1 MSNLNIGNK
10 TISKDSPI
18 FFIAEI
24 GINHNGSLELAKKM
38 IDMAVEAG
46 CDAVKFQKRTPEI
59 CVPEAQRGKLRETPW
74 GEMTYFDYKKK
85 IEFEDKEYTEIDKY
99 CKEKGILWTA
109 SSWDIPSLEFLERF
123 NVPFH
128 KVASAKITDR
138 EMMEKLRDTGK
149 PIILSTGASTLEQVK
164 RAVKIFE
171 GHNELA
177 LLHCN
182 SGYPAKDE
190 ELNLNAIK
198 TLEKELPGLI
208 IGYSGHE
215 QGIAATLVAATLGA
229 KIIER
234 HITLDRTMWGTDQ
247 SASIE
252 PQGLQKLMRDLHKLP
267 IWLGSGEKVVFETEK
282 KVMEKLRDKD
292 TL

>member
-1 MSNLNIGNK
+1 MKIENK
-10 TISKDSPI
+10 IISKESPV

-24 GINHNGSLELAKKM
+24 GINHNGSVDSAKKM
-38 IDMAVEAG
+38 IDMAVETG

-59 CVPEAQRGKLRETPW
+59 CVPEHQRNKLRDTPW

-85 IEFEDKEYTEIDKY
+85 IEFGEKEYNEIDRY
-99 CKEKGILWTA
+99 CKEKNILWTA
-109 SSWDIPSLEFLERF
+109 STWDIPSLDFIEKF
-123 NVPFH
+123 NVSFH
-128 KVASAKITDR
+128 KIASAKITDR
-138 EMMEKLRDTGK
+138 EMLEKIRDTGK
-149 PIILSTGASTLEQVK
+149 PVVLSTGASTIDQIK
-164 RAVKIFE
+164 KAVKIFQ
-171 GHNELA
+171 GNNEIC

-198 TLEKELPGLI
+198 TLQEEFPDLI

-229 KIIER
+229 QVIER
-234 HITLDRTMWGTDQ
+234 HITLDRTVWGTDQ
-247 SASIE
+247 AASVEI
-252 PQGLQKLMRDLHKLP
+252 QGLKRLMRDLRKLP
-267 IWLGSGEKVVFETEK
+267 IWLGTGEKIVYETEK

>member
-1 MSNLNIGNK
+1 MKIKNK
-10 TISKDSPI
+10 TISKDSPV

-24 GINHNGSLELAKKM
+24 GINHNASLELTKKM
-38 IDMAVEAG
+38 IDMAVDAG

-59 CVPEAQRGKLRETPW
+59 CVPKNQRDKLRETPW

-85 IEFEDKEYTEIDKY
+85 IEFEEEEYKEIDSY
-99 CKEKGILWTA
+99 CKERGMLWTA
-109 SSWDIPSLEFLERF
+109 SAWDIPSLDFIENFD
-123 NVPFH
+123 VPFH
-128 KVASAKITDR
+128 KIASAKITDR
-138 EMMEKLRDTGK
+138 ELLEKIRDTGK
-149 PIILSTGASTLEQVK
+149 PVILSAGGTSLEK
-164 RAVKIFE
+164 TRKAIEIFD
-171 GHNELA
+171 GNNDVA

-198 TLEKELPGLI
+198 TLQKEFPNLI

-247 SASIE
+247 AASVE
-252 PQGLQKLMRDLHKLP
+252 PQGLNKLMRDLKKLP
-267 IWLGSGEKVVFETEK
+267 IWLGSGEKMVFETEK